1 MNKRANALQSRL
13 HRTGRYNTDN
23 RRREWWWIAGLLVAG
38 LLVRLWLG
46 GRYPGFMDDQNLF
59 VQWMNDVRQYGMGTV
74 YMHNHGINY
83 PPIFL
88 ALMSIYAAVLHL
100 FGIQAT
106 AGTLSYKGILIVL
119 DLLSFIAVAIWAR
132 GKAGVIA
139 RPLLLALF
147 ALNPVLIVDGAI
159 WGQVDIL
166 NGMLMTGS
174 LLLIL
179 SAPLIAGILFA
190 LALLTKFQA
199 IVIAPVFGWYML
211 RTLWKRQLRPLLL
224 FLAGAL
230 LPLLLTALYFALYG
244 GFTAMIRGAYLSAV
258 GMYKQV
264 TLNAF
269 NIWYYLV
276 GTAPDTSDTI
286 KLWNVISL
294 RNIGFVLLLLAVLYT
309 GWYIGRRRTLNTA
322 TMLKAGAWISF
333 AFFMLPTEIHERYSV
348 PALIMLL
355 LITLLDRRWIPLAL
369 LLSVTITYN
378 LWAVMTSYLPPTPGI
393 IVSCIHVVA
402 LLWMAWLILQDL
414 RTQHQH
420 RNPQNHSTNPD
431 HPQPTNTNNT

>member
-1 MNKRANALQSRL
+1 MNKRAEALQSRL
-13 HRTGRYNTDN
+13 HRTGRSHTHH
-23 RRREWWWIAGLLVAG
+23 RRREWWWIAGLFLAG
-38 LLVRLWLG
+38 LLIRLWLG

-59 VQWMNDVRQYGMGTV
+59 VQWMNNVRQYGLGTV
-74 YMHNHGINY
+74 YIHNNGINY

-88 ALMSIYAAVLHL
+88 ALMSIYASVLHL
-100 FGIQAT
+100 FGMQAT

-119 DLLSFIAVAIWAR
+119 DLLSFIAVAIWSR
-132 GKAGVIA
+132 GKSGRIA

-179 SAPLIAGILFA
+179 SAPLLAGILFA

-211 RTLWKRQLRPLLL
+211 RTLWKRQLRPLLR
-224 FLAGAL
+224 FLAGVL
-230 LPLLLTALYFALYG
+230 LPLLLTALYFALHG

-276 GTAPDTSDTI
+276 GTTPDTSDTI
-286 KLWNVISL
+286 KLWNLISL
-294 RNIGFVLLLLAVLYT
+294 RNIGFALLLLAVLYT
-309 GWYIGRRRTLNTA
+309 GWYIWRRQTLTTA
-322 TMLKAGAWISF
+322 TMLQAGAWISF

-348 PALIMLL
+348 PALVTLL
-355 LITLLDRRWIPLAL
+355 LLTLLDRRWIPITL
-369 LLSVTITYN
+369 LLSITITYN
-378 LWAVMTSYLPPTPGI
+378 LCAVIASYLPPAPGI
-393 IVSCIHVVA
+393 IISCIHVFA
-402 LLWMAWLILQDL
+402 LLWMAWLMLQDL
-414 RTQHQH
+414 RTSNRQPTSLTPNHQ
-420 RNPQNHSTNPD
+420 SI
-431 HPQPTNTNNT
+431 PTNTR